1 MSTKIQDNLQNTY
14 EKKRAC
20 WSKICDFSMKK
31 LVAAAF
37 TANIEKI
44 TVVGPPFSGKTRFLQ
59 IWGSLGGPKHR
70 ENWPRISTTKK
81 S

>member
-14 EKKRAC
+14 EKNIVF
-20 WSKICDFSMKK
+20 WSKIHEFSMKK

-44 TVVGPPFSGKTRFLQ
+44 TVVGPPFPGKTRFFMNVGVPVGNQ
-59 IWGSLGGPKHR
+59 
-70 ENWPRISTTKK
+70 K